1 MFRSFLLC
9 ILFVTATFAQ
19 SSSDRLAFA
28 FRSQASL
35 DPLRMIVVGEVVG
48 IEKASYYEVDTLSQE
63 LEVDTRPD
71 TVTIKVA
78 DPKGIRVGQT
88 LYLLEKNQDHKT
100 FRDGNIVGMITVK
113 SVYQTTFLDGKFAG
127 KGICGSLKTA
137 L

>member
-1 MFRSFLLC
+1 MVRLLFLPFLL
-9 ILFVTATFAQ
+9 VTFLSAQ
-19 SSSDRLAFA
+19 SPSDRLAFA
-28 FRSQASL
+28 FRSQTSL

-48 IEKASYYEVDTLSQE
+48 IEKASFYEVDKLSQE

-113 SVYQTTFLDGKFAG
+113 SVYLTTFFGWQVRGEGVLTFD
-127 KGICGSLKTA
+127 
-137 L
+137 